1 MEKPMSATAIVEKPK
16 TWQQTKS
23 ENTRINILNAAIDC
37 FYRLGYANT
46 TTENVAGAAG
56 VSRGAMLH
64 HFPTRFELIRAA
76 VEHLHNRRLAAYE
89 SAENQVQAGAL
100 YSRVEDGIDAYWEQ
114 LNSPDSVVFLE
125 LKVAARTDEELAKVL
140 KPVIESMSAA
150 WIETSKRVFPDLALS
165 EAFSRANLLTG
176 FMMDGM
182 AMSHAV
188 AGAKVPVQMMLSW
201 LKRELRRSFQDVL
214 GRVERPVKQR

>member
-1 MEKPMSATAIVEKPK
+1 MDKPK

-23 ENTRINILNAAIDC
+23 ENTRINILDAAIDC

-46 TTENVAGAAG
+46 TTENIAGAAG

-76 VEHLHNRRLAAYE
+76 VEHLHNRRLADYE
-89 SAENQVQAGAL
+89 AAENHVQAGAL
-100 YSRVEDGIDAYWEQ
+100 YSRVEEGIDAYWEQ

-150 WIETSKRVFPDLALS
+150 WIETSMRVFPDLALS
-165 EAFSRANLLTG
+165 EAFNRANLLTG

-182 AMSHAV
+182 AMSYAV
-188 AGAKVPVQMMLSW
+188 VGAKVPVQMMLSW

-214 GRVERPVKQR
+214 GRVERPIKQQ